1 MTVLDINTHN
11 RLKLSM
17 YLCKH
22 LENKRYE
29 KVRGIRSGNLLLSF
43 TYEEA
48 REALMKAMD
57 KAIRKKDIKIFLHQL
72 RLANGGYGAS
82 DASEKILKELTK
94 TP

>member
-22 LENKRYE
+22 LQNKRYE
-29 KVRGIRSGNLLLSF
+29 KVRGARSGNFLLSF

-48 REALMKAMD
+48 REALMKAMH
-57 KAIRKKDIKIFLHQL
+57 KAINKKDAKMFLHQL

-82 DASEKILKELTK
+82 DASEKILEVLG
-94 TP
+94 